1 MFKKYQS
8 IENHYQ
14 NKHIK
19 FFLNMYPELEEAG
32 YIAEEKLDGAN
43 ISICINEDNLVR
55 WGKRSS
61 LLDDEQNFMGLENI
75 KPHYNSLINALIR
88 EKNKYNYKEL
98 QIFGELHGPG
108 IQKRINY
115 GDKLQIKFF
124 DMRVIEG
131 EDSFYHD
138 PLTFYIVMS
147 DMRME
152 HHLVKRWMFFKNLED
167 ALNMDTRIKNE
178 YDSLIE
184 GVVIKPYY
192 NNYYS
197 PVGER
202 FVLKKKNEEF
212 LESKKSKTPKKKKEY
227 SEEVEKLETEF
238 NSLINKNRVLSVF
251 SKEGEIENPNQ
262 IGDYI
267 KMVLS
272 DAKEDFFK
280 EHSLPEEITKD
291 EEKYIFNQGTKI
303 VGILKEYL

>member
-1 MFKKYQS
+1 MFKKYNS

-19 FFLNMYPELEEAG
+19 FFLNMYPELERAG
-32 YIAEEKLDGAN
+32 YIIEEKLDGAN

-61 LLDDEQNFMGLENI
+61 LLDDEQKFMGLENI
-75 KPHYNSLINALIR
+75 KPYYNSLINALI
-88 EKNKYNYKEL
+88 EQKNINNYKEL

-124 DMRVIEG
+124 DIRVV
-131 EDSFYHD
+131 EDENSFYYD
-138 PLTFYIVMS
+138 PLTLYIVMS
-147 DMRME
+147 DMEME
-152 HHLVKRWMFFKNLED
+152 HHLVKRFMFFEKLED
-167 ALNMDTRIKNE
+167 ALNFDTRIKND

-192 NNYYS
+192 NNYHS

-212 LESKKSKTPKKKKEY
+212 LENEKVKTPKKKKEY
-227 SEEVEKLETEF
+227 SEEVERLETEF

-251 SKEGEIENPNQ
+251 SKEGEIEKANQ

-267 KMVLS
+267 KLVLN

>member
-19 FFLNMYPELEEAG
+19 FFLNMYPELERAG
-32 YIAEEKLDGAN
+32 YIVEEKLDGAN

-61 LLDDEQNFMGLENI
+61 LLDDEQNFMGLESI
-75 KPHYNSLINALIR
+75 KPQYNLLINALI
-88 EKNKYNYKEL
+88 EQKNINNYKEL

-115 GDKLQIKFF
+115 GDNLQIKFF
-124 DMRVIEG
+124 DIRVVDKDEN
-131 EDSFYHD
+131 SFYCD

-147 DMRME
+147 DMNME
-152 HHLVKRWMFFKNLED
+152 NHLAKRLTFFEKLED
-167 ALNMDTRIKNE
+167 ALNFDTRIKNE
-178 YDSLIE
+178 YGSLIE

-192 NNYYS
+192 TNYYS
-197 PVGER
+197 PVGGR
-202 FVLKKKNEEF
+202 FILKKKNEEF
-212 LESKKSKTPKKKKEY
+212 LEKVKTPKKKKEY